1 MKKKDKAA
9 EFIHA
14 ILKQF
19 KIKVKPKTEDLL
31 VQIFKFG
38 IVGGTA
44 FILDFA
50 FLYFFREICK
60 FSLLFSNTLSFSI
73 SVIYNYIASV
83 KWVFHVNQEKNSKQ
97 QFILF
102 IIFSIIG
109 LFLNNLIMW
118 LCTDILSI
126 YYLLSKIIATALVM
140 IFNFIT
146 RKLFLE

>member
-1 MKKKDKAA
+1 MNKKDKAA

-60 FSLLFSNTLSFSI
+60 FSLLFSNTLSFS
-73 SVIYNYIASV
+73 
-83 KWVFHVNQEKNSKQ
+83 
-97 QFILF
+97 
-102 IIFSIIG
+102 
-109 LFLNNLIMW
+109 
-118 LCTDILSI
+118 
-126 YYLLSKIIATALVM
+126 
-140 IFNFIT
+140 
-146 RKLFLE
+146 

>member
-1 MKKKDKAA
+1 MKKKDKVA
-9 EFIHA
+9 EFIYA

-60 FSLLFSNTLSFSI
+60 FILLFSNTLSFSI